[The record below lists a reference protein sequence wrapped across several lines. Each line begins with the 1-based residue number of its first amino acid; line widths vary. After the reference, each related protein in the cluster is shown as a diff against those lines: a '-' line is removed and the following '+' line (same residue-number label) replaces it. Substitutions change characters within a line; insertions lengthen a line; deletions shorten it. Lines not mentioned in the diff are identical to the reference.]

1 MSIHDIIHT
10 DSSVVTVWLSKH
22 GIRLVLITCAAI
34 IAVAA
39 VNVLRELKKSEHD
52 AAVEFYQHQGV
63 LSR

>member
-10 DSSVVTVWLSKH
+10 DSLVVTAWLSKH
-22 GIRLVLITCAAI
+22 GTRLVLIIILAI
-34 IAVAA
+34 IAVAS
-39 VNVLRELKKSEHD
+39 VNALRELKKSEHD